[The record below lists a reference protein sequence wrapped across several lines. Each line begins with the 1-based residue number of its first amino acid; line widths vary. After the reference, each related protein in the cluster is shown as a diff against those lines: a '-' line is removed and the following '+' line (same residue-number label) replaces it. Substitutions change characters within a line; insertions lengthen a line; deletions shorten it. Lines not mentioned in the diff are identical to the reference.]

1 MKKSSVKKY
10 LIFGALIVVSFF
22 YGSISQEWN
31 TFPNK
36 YAEKVYY
43 KVYFEYE
50 EYRNKNKDRSR
61 NFGRRTSLYEVEAEY
76 TDLMS
81 LKGSVETSGGS
92 IGELGSGLLVASNIG
107 EMFYIDQSKETHE
120 LGVSLPFSRGEFDDV
135 ARSENLTRK
144 WFGVK
149 DLLVLGQS
157 SSTFRVFA
165 SSHHW
170 NAEEQCYTLQFE
182 TAVLERKAVTNFTL
196 REDWNK
202 IYETSPCLPL
212 KERGNTF
219 AGHQAG
225 GRIQVRSDKEL
236 LLTIGDHEFDGYNGD
251 RKIITDTTTSYGKVL
266 SLDLRTG
273 ESSVVSTGHRNPQGL
288 YIDPEGRIWSTEHG
302 PEGGDELNLIE
313 SGENYGWPHVTNGT
327 QYGMYTWPPSD
338 TSGAHVGYRHPVYA
352 WVPSIG
358 VSGLTGV
365 EGNLFSKWKG
375 DLLIAS
381 LKKNTL
387 YRTRIHEGRVLYI
400 EPIELG
406 HRLRDIVE
414 MDDGTI
420 AIKTDDGG
428 VLTLRPK
435 EQTDLES

>member
-1 MKKSSVKKY
+1 MGQIKKIFLVGAVSVV
-10 LIFGALIVVSFF
+10 AFF
-22 YGSISQEWN
+22 YGSMAQEWN
-31 TFPNK
+31 LFPNE

-43 KVYFEYE
+43 KAYFEYE
-50 EYRNKNKDRSR
+50 EYKDKNRNRSR
-61 NFGRRTSLYEVEAEY
+61 SFGRRTSLHEVEVEY
-76 TDLMS
+76 TDLTS
-81 LKGSVETSGGS
+81 LKRSVETSNGS
-92 IGELGSGLLVASNIG
+92 IGVLGSGLLVASNTG
-107 EMFYIDQSKETHE
+107 EMFYMDQSKETYKLE
-120 LGVSLPFSRGEFDDV
+120 ISLPFSRGEFDDV
-135 ARSENLTRK
+135 ARSENLIRK

-149 DLLVLGQS
+149 DLLVLEQS
-157 SSTFRVFA
+157 SSTFQVFA

-170 NAEEQCYTLQFE
+170 NTEEHCYTLQFE
-182 TAVLERKAVTNFTL
+182 TAVLEREAVADFTL
-196 REDWNK
+196 RKDWKK

-212 KERGNTF
+212 KEKGHAF

-225 GRIQVRSDKEL
+225 GRIQARTDKEL
-236 LLTIGDHEFDGYNGD
+236 LLTVGDHGFDGYNGD
-251 RKIITDTTTSYGKVL
+251 RKIITDITTSYGKVL

-273 ESSVVSTGHRNPQGL
+273 ESSVVSVGHRNPQGL

-302 PEGGDELNLIE
+302 PEGGDELNLIN
-313 SGENYGWPHVTNGT
+313 SGENYGWPYVTNGT

-338 TSGAHVGYRHPVYA
+338 TSGAHVGYRRPIHA
-352 WVPSIG
+352 WIPSIA
-358 VSGLTGV
+358 VSELTGV
-365 EGNLFSKWKG
+365 EGDLFSKWEG

-387 YRTRIHEGRVLYI
+387 YRTRVHEGRVLYI
-400 EPIELG
+400 EPIELE

-435 EQTDLES
+435 EQKDLES